1 MNSVSEQETIIQFSR
16 DEDFATI
23 WTSDTTVMTKL
34 DKHSDT
40 YDLIDVGKHSNG
52 SILSKTYK
60 CDKKLVSFR
69 SKRTRREMTDEQK
82 EVLRERMSTIQR
94 KRKEAT

>member
-34 DKHSDT
+34 DKH

-52 SILSKTYK
+52 TILSKTYK

-82 EVLRERMSTIQR
+82 EVLRKRMSTIQR